1 MSLKYLAPAG
11 NVDDN
16 SSVKVIL
23 IFVLFALLTPSFA
36 QQAPQAA
43 SLDGQAPASQSQPP
57 APPKPEET
65 VLVTGTF
72 EPIPLQETQRSVM
85 SIDAQQAP
93 LLFSSDVD
101 YLQLDPSIDLQER
114 APGGVQADLSIRGS
128 TFGQTLVLIDGLRVN
143 DAQTGH
149 HNLDLPIPLDSIDRI
164 EVLHGAGSTFYGADA
179 MGGAVNF
186 ITAPEAISQFRIRAG
201 IGNFGYNEQRAVAS
215 YSAQKWSEEI
225 TADRSFSTGF
235 MPDRNFRSA
244 AASSETHFQSA
255 LGGTTILLSGADR
268 PFGANQFYGPFDS
281 WERTKGWFAALT
293 QNLGKQTVFDFGY
306 RRHSDEFILL
316 REAPS
321 VYENNHVTDS
331 WQAAL
336 RRHDEVA
343 QNTTISYGVEGYRDQ
358 IDSNN
363 LGHHGR
369 SRGAIYAA
377 VDFRALRRFSV
388 SLGAR
393 EESYNGARG
402 QFTPSA
408 SAAYWISS
416 SFKVRVAV
424 SRAFRI
430 PTYTDL
436 YYSDPANVGNPN
448 LRPES
453 AWSYEGGFDWNSGG
467 RVSFSATGFRRRE
480 RDGIDYVKCPSGF
493 QFNVANGTCV
503 AMPGTTDIWHA
514 YNIDNLHFTGVETLL
529 RYKHTQRQEFDL
541 GYSGVYGAQ
550 QALNGLESQ
559 YVFNYATHS
568 AFAGWQ
574 GALGYGIGART
585 RIGVT
590 QRYQRDAYPLWDFSI
605 AREEG
610 RIRPYLQLTNLSNTS
625 YAEIQGVRMPGRVVI
640 GGVELV
646 VFSKKR

>member
-1 MSLKYLAPAG
+1 
-11 NVDDN
+11 VDDN

-23 IFVLFALLTPSFA
+23 ALALLAILTPSFA
-36 QQAPQAA
+36 QHAPPQAA
-43 SLDGQAPASQSQPP
+43 SADGQTPASQSQPA
-57 APPKPEET
+57 APPKPDET

-85 SIDAQQAP
+85 SIDVQQAP

-101 YLQLDPSIDLQER
+101 YLRLDPSIDLQER
-114 APGGVQADLSIRGS
+114 APGGVQSDLSIRGS

-149 HNLDLPIPLDSIDRI
+149 HNLDLPIPLDSLDRI

-186 ITAPEAISQFRIRAG
+186 ITAPAAISQFRIRAG

-215 YSAQKWSEEI
+215 YSARKWSEEI
-225 TADRSFSTGF
+225 AADRSFSTGF
-235 MPDRNFRSA
+235 MPDRDFRSA

-255 LGGTTILLSGADR
+255 LGSTTILLSGADR

-293 QNLGKQTVFDFGY
+293 QDLGKQTVFDFGY
-306 RRHSDEFILL
+306 RRHSDGFILL
-316 REAPS
+316 REDPS

-331 WQAAL
+331 WQASL

-343 QNTTISYGVEGYRDQ
+343 QNTTISYGAEGYRDQ

-369 SRGAIYAA
+369 NRGAIYAA
-377 VDFRALRRFSV
+377 VDLRALRRFSV

-416 SFKVRVAV
+416 SFKVCGAV

-467 RVSFSATGFRRRE
+467 RVSVSATGFHRRE
-480 RDGIDYVKCPSGF
+480 HDGIDYVKRQPGF

-559 YVFNYATHS
+559 YVFNYPTQN

-574 GALGYGIGART
+574 GALGCGIAART

>member
-1 MSLKYLAPAG
+1 
-11 NVDDN
+11 
-16 SSVKVIL
+16 VKVIL
-23 IFVLFALLTPSFA
+23 AFVLLVVLTPSFA
-36 QQAPQAA
+36 QQSTPQAA
-43 SLDGQAPASQSQPP
+43 SPDGQTPASQSQPA
-57 APPKPEET
+57 APPKPEEA

-72 EPIPLQETQRSVM
+72 EPIPLLETQRSVM
-85 SIDAQQAP
+85 SIDVQQAP

-101 YLQLDPSIDLQER
+101 YLRLDPSIDLQER

-164 EVLHGAGSTFYGADA
+164 EMLHGAGSTFYGADA

-186 ITAPEAISQFRIRAG
+186 VTAPPAISQLRIRAG

-215 YSAQKWSEEI
+215 YSALRWSEEI

-235 MPDRNFRSA
+235 MPDRDFRSA

-268 PFGANQFYGPFDS
+268 PFGANQFYGPFES

-293 QNLGKQTVFDFGY
+293 QDLGKQTVFDFGY

-331 WQAAL
+331 WQVSL
-336 RRHDEVA
+336 RRHGEVA
-343 QNTTISYGVEGYRDQ
+343 QNTTISYGAEGYRDQ

-369 SRGAIYAA
+369 NRGAIYAA
-377 VDFRALRRFSV
+377 VDFRALRRVSV

-416 SFKVRVAV
+416 SFKVRGAV

-467 RVSFSATGFRRRE
+467 RVSVSASGFYRRE
-480 RDGIDYVKCPSGF
+480 HDGIDYVKCQPGS

-503 AMPGTTDIWHA
+503 AMPGTTDVWHA

-559 YVFNYATHS
+559 YVFNYATHN

-574 GALGYGIGART
+574 GALGYGITART

-590 QRYQRDAYPLWDFSI
+590 QRYQRDAYPLWDFSV

-610 RIRPYLQLTNLSNTS
+610 RFRPYLQLTNLSNTS
-625 YAEIQGVRMPGRVVI
+625 YAEIQGVRMPGRAVI
-640 GGVELV
+640 GGLELI

>member
-1 MSLKYLAPAG
+1 MR
-11 NVDDN
+11 
-16 SSVKVIL
+16 SSIVVV
-23 IFVLFALLTPSFA
+23 VLFFFSVA
-36 QQAPQAA
+36 Q
-43 SLDGQAPASQSQPP
+43 GQQPP
-57 APPKPEET
+57 APSPPQPPPDET
-65 VLVTGTF
+65 VIVTGTF

-85 SIDAQQAP
+85 AIDLQQAP
-93 LLFSSDVD
+93 LLYSSDID
-101 YLQLDPSIDLQER
+101 YLRLDPAIDLQER

-149 HNLDLPIPLDSIDRI
+149 HNLDLPIPLDSIRRI

-186 ITAPEAISQFRIRAG
+186 ITAPAASTEFRLRAG
-201 IGNFGYNEQRAVAS
+201 AGNFGYNEEHAVAS
-215 YSAQKWSEEI
+215 YATVRWSEAI

-235 MPDRNFRSA
+235 MPDRDYRSA
-244 AASSETHFQSA
+244 ALSSETHFKSA
-255 LGGTTILLSGADR
+255 LGGTTLLFSGADR

-281 WERTKGWFAALT
+281 WERTKGWFAAWT
-293 QNLGKQTVFDFGY
+293 QDLGAQTVFDFGY
-306 RRHSDEFILL
+306 RRHTDEFVLL

-336 RRHDEVA
+336 RRRDDVA
-343 QNTTISYGVEGYRDQ
+343 QNTVISYGAEGFRDQ

-369 SRGAIYAA
+369 NRGAIYAA
-377 VDFRALRRFSV
+377 ADFRALQRFSFSV
-388 SLGAR
+388 GAR
-393 EESYNGARG
+393 EESYDGTRG

-416 SFKVRVAV
+416 KWKLRGAA

-453 AWSYEGGFDWNSGG
+453 AWSYEGGIEWNSGD
-467 RVSFSATGFRRRE
+467 RFSLSATGFTRRE
-480 RDGIDYVKCPSGF
+480 RNGIDYVKCQPGALFDIGSGLC
-493 QFNVANGTCV
+493 VVTPGAN
-503 AMPGTTDIWHA
+503 DIWHA
-514 YNIDNLHFTGVETLL
+514 YNIDNLNFSGVETLF
-529 RYKHTQRQEFDL
+529 RYHFMPRQEFDL
-541 GYSGVYGAQ
+541 GYSGIYGAQ
-550 QALNGLESQ
+550 QSLNGLVSQ
-559 YVFNYATHS
+559 YVFNYPTHN
-568 AFAGWQ
+568 AYVAWQ
-574 GALGYGIGART
+574 GSLGHGITARS
-585 RIGVT
+585 RLGVV

-605 AREEG
+605 AREDG
-610 RIRPYLQLTNLSNTS
+610 HIRPYLQLTNLTNAS
-625 YAEIQGVRMPGRVVI
+625 YQEIVGIPMPGRGII
-640 GGVELV
+640 GGVEWVL
-646 VFSKKR
+646 FTRNK

>member
-1 MSLKYLAPAG
+1 MKA
-11 NVDDN
+11 
-16 SSVKVIL
+16 IL
-23 IFVLFALLTPSFA
+23 VFVLSALLIPSFA
-36 QQAPQAA
+36 QQVPPQGA
-43 SLDGQAPASQSQPP
+43 SPDGQAPASQSQPT
-57 APPKPEET
+57 APPKPVET

-72 EPIPLQETQRSVM
+72 EPIPLEETQRSVM
-85 SIDAQQAP
+85 SIDVQQAP
-93 LLFSSDVD
+93 LLFASVVD
-101 YLQLDPSIDLQER
+101 YLRLDPAIDLQER
-114 APGGVQADLSIRGS
+114 APGGVQSDVSIRGS

-186 ITAPEAISQFRIRAG
+186 ITAPAAMSQLRIRAG
-201 IGNFGYNEQRAVAS
+201 IGNFGYNEQRTVAS
-215 YSAQKWSEEI
+215 YSTQRWSEQI
-225 TADRSFSTGF
+225 TGDRSFSTGF
-235 MPDRNFRSA
+235 MPDRDLRSA
-244 AASSETHFQSA
+244 AASSETHFRSV
-255 LGGTTILLSGADR
+255 LGATRILLSGADR

-293 QNLGKQTVFDFGY
+293 QDLGKQTVFDFGY

-316 REAPS
+316 REAPG

-331 WQAAL
+331 WQASV

-343 QNTTISYGVEGYRDQ
+343 QNTTISYGLEGYRDQ

-363 LGHHGR
+363 LGYHGR
-369 SRGAIYAA
+369 NRGAVYAA
-377 VDFRALRRFSV
+377 ADFRTLRRCSV

-408 SAAYWISS
+408 SAAYWVSS
-416 SFKVRVAV
+416 SFKVRGAA

-453 AWSYEGGFDWNSGG
+453 AWSYEGGFDWISGG
-467 RVSFSATGFRRRE
+467 RVSVSATGFHRRE
-480 RDGIDYVKCPSGF
+480 RDSIDYVKCQPGF
-493 QFNVANGTCV
+493 QFNVANGTC
-503 AMPGTTDIWHA
+503 AALASTIDIWHA
-514 YNIDNLHFTGVETLL
+514 YNIGNLDFTGVEMQL
-529 RYKHTQRQEFDL
+529 RYKHTQQQEFDL

-559 YVFNYATHS
+559 YVFNYPTHN

-574 GALGYGIGART
+574 GALGYGIAART

-605 AREEG
+605 ARAEG
-610 RIRPYLQLTNLSNTS
+610 QIRPYLQLTNLSNTS
-625 YAEIQGVRMPGRVVI
+625 YAEIRSVRMPGRAAI

-646 VFSKKR
+646 IFSKKR